1 MCKEIFHTTPDDP
14 RITEMDPVQ
23 KLWMFHQ
30 WVGDQLDRAELAKNQ
45 AYLLASF
52 DHPEE
57 VKKLMG
63 DGDVHISTDEEFEES
78 SRMVRE
84 ANLQALNTI
93 NNGDRKSRRKRRL
106 TLQQTSQ

>member
-1 MCKEIFHTTPDDP
+1 
-14 RITEMDPVQ
+14 
-23 KLWMFHQ
+23 MFQQ
-30 WVGDQLDRAELAKNQ
+30 WVADQLDQAELAKNH

-63 DGDVHISTDEEFEES
+63 SGDVHISTDEEFDES

-84 ANLQALNTI
+84 ANLQALNTT
-93 NNGDRKSRRKRRL
+93 NQPKERRKRRL
-106 TLQQTSQ
+106 TIQQNT

>member
-1 MCKEIFHTTPDDP
+1 
-14 RITEMDPVQ
+14 MDPVQ
-23 KLWMFHQ
+23 KIWMFQQ
-30 WVGDQLDRAELAKNQ
+30 WIGDQIDKAELAKNH

-63 DGDVHISTDEEFEES
+63 DGDVHMSTDEEFEES

-84 ANLQALNTI
+84 ANLQALDI
-93 NNGDRKSRRKRRL
+93 QSNNEAKKGRRKRRL
-106 TLQQTSQ
+106 TLQQPQ

>member
-1 MCKEIFHTTPDDP
+1 
-14 RITEMDPVQ
+14 MDPVQ

>member
-1 MCKEIFHTTPDDP
+1 
-14 RITEMDPVQ
+14 MDPVQ
-23 KLWMFHQ
+23 KIWMFQH
-30 WVGDQLDRAELAKNQ
+30 WVGDQIDKAELAKNH

-63 DGDVHISTDEEFEES
+63 DGDVHMSSDEEFEES

-84 ANLQALNTI
+84 NTLQALNVDD
-93 NNGDRKSRRKRRL
+93 NGAKKEKKKETHDFAA
-106 TLQQTSQ
+106 TPAITEM

>member
-1 MCKEIFHTTPDDP
+1 
-14 RITEMDPVQ
+14 MDPVQ
-23 KLWMFHQ
+23 KIWMFQQ
-30 WVGDQLDRAELAKNQ
+30 WVGDQIDEAELAKNH

-63 DGDVHISTDEEFEES
+63 DGDVHMSSDEEFEES

-84 ANLQALNTI
+84 NNLVALNQTEVKK
-93 NNGDRKSRRKRRL
+93 GRRKRRL
-106 TLQQTSQ
+106 TLQQPPQ

>member
-1 MCKEIFHTTPDDP
+1 MCKEVFHTTPDDP

-30 WVGDQLDRAELAKNQ
+30 WVGDQLDQAELAKNH

-63 DGDVHISTDEEFEES
+63 DGEVHMSTDEEFEES

-84 ANLQALNTI
+84 ANLQALNL
-93 NNGDRKSRRKRRL
+93 NNQESKTRKKRRL
-106 TLQQTSQ
+106 TLQPTS